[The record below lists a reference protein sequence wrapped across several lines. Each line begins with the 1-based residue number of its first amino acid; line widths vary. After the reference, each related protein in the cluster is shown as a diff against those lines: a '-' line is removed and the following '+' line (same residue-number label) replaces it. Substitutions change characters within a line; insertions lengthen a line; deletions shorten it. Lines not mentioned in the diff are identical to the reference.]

1 MKQFRMS
8 PRKLILPLKSCLRKK
23 EWHSKHRPKSWL
35 IWFPDKIQNT
45 RGRKTDDYKFG
56 DKRALQQ
63 DWTHS
68 GSSVEDYRAL
78 SNFILSEVSPS
89 SSRQETVRKPSM
101 LVEKKLTYDC
111 PRVRLHRY
119 KLEWERLKSRNR
131 GEIRNVKWAKLNCW
145 FLEMEQKK
153 WLYWSITK
161 IHWRYSYFRI
171 LSLSLTGKSSR
182 KLNFWNNLLY
192 LVKQ

>member
-1 MKQFRMS
+1 MKQFRRS
-8 PRKLILPLKSCLRKK
+8 PIKLILPPKSCLRKK
-23 EWHSKHRPKSWL
+23 EWHSKHRRKSWL

-78 SNFILSEVSPS
+78 SNFILSEVSPP

-101 LVEKKLTYDC
+101 LVEKKLTYNCSD
-111 PRVRLHRY
+111 VRLQKYINWNEKDWKVEIQGKLEMWSAPNITVSFFRNGAKERIILKHNSNTL
-119 KLEWERLKSRNR
+119 KIFIFSNSLSILEWEILPQTQLLKQF
-131 GEIRNVKWAKLNCW
+131 ALPC
-145 FLEMEQKK
+145 
-153 WLYWSITK
+153 
-161 IHWRYSYFRI
+161 
-171 LSLSLTGKSSR
+171 
-182 KLNFWNNLLY
+182 
-192 LVKQ
+192 

>member
-1 MKQFRMS
+1 MKQFRRS

-78 SNFILSEVSPS
+78 SNFILSEVSPP
-89 SSRQETVRKPSM
+89 SSRQETVRKPNM
-101 LVEKKLTYDC
+101 LVEKKLTYNCSD
-111 PRVRLHRY
+111 VRLQNY
-119 KLEWERLKSRNR
+119 INWNEKDWKVDIEGKLEMWSAPNLTVRFFRNGTKEWITLKIFIISNFASILDWEFLPQVQLLKQF
-131 GEIRNVKWAKLNCW
+131 ALPC
-145 FLEMEQKK
+145 
-153 WLYWSITK
+153 
-161 IHWRYSYFRI
+161 
-171 LSLSLTGKSSR
+171 
-182 KLNFWNNLLY
+182 
-192 LVKQ
+192 